1 MADRLEF
8 RALIVGAFLLTWLVT
23 PVAVGATHHGEGVP
37 DQVELQM
44 TYQQPSAAGAHAHLF
59 ARATIDDGSP
69 AVGVAVEFL
78 REVDF
83 LGPRL
88 ISLGSAVTDGDGTAR
103 ITIDTDQPTVLVQAR
118 FKGNELYLPVE
129 VAAEIHQPVGAPN
142 GPAIGDG
149 GGSEPS
155 LAIVAAVMPP
165 VLAAIALV
173 IWLSLLGLAAVT
185 VIRIR
190 RDRTALVS
198 ARQERNTE

>member
-44 TYQQPSAAGAHAHLF
+44 TYQQPSAEGAHAHLI
-59 ARATIDDGSP
+59 ANATIDDGSP
-69 AVGVAVEFL
+69 AVGVDVEFL

-88 ISLGSAVTDGDGTAR
+88 ISLGSAITDSNGTAR
-103 ITIDTDQPTVLVQAR
+103 VTIDTQESTILVRAR
-118 FKGNELYLPVE
+118 SQGNDLYLPAE
-129 VAAEIHQPVGAPN
+129 VTSEIHQPVSAEGPRTGN
-142 GPAIGDG
+142 GE

-155 LAIVAAVMPP
+155 LVIVAAVMPP

-173 IWLSLLGLAAVT
+173 IWLSLLGLAAAT
-185 VIRIR
+185 VLGIR
-190 RDRTALVS
+190 RNRAVPI
-198 ARQERNTE
+198 AAHQERNGS